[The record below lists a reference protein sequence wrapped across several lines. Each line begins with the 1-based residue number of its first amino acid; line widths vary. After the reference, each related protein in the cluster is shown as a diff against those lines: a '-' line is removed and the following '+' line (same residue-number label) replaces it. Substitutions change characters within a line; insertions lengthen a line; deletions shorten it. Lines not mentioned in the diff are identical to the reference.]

1 MWFLNVFR
9 NMILKSLDFSQNFS
23 HTAVLREKRANMAIS
38 IISCYFLPFLFFIC
52 AQMAFPKSIGAFV
65 FGIAGAAIGTL
76 ILYFQL
82 SGQGEE
88 KVRYLIKEVP
98 AQSEPK
104 IRVAEAPEPI
114 LGFVKD
120 VLKSAPKQSLPD
132 LKAELASQQALFAEE
147 LEKKN
152 QALQDLQ
159 KALDSVK
166 LSLSSKEAETL
177 RLQKELEDVK
187 FELYTLLRIESYR
200 DSKSEKL
207 AAASF

>member
-1 MWFLNVFR
+1 
-9 NMILKSLDFSQNFS
+9 
-23 HTAVLREKRANMAIS
+23 
-38 IISCYFLPFLFFIC
+38 
-52 AQMAFPKSIGAFV
+52 MAFPKSIGAFV